1 MPNAS
6 AGWKIEGKAMGL
18 VPKIRVLHYLFKTN
32 KREKFIAHCLNFD
45 IVTSADTREEAER
58 RLDMLMKSYLEN
70 LLRGGGICGT
80 NEPAPQKF
88 WDEYTFALQN
98 GGALPSSTL
107 RIEVPE
113 MVPMEMPYGML
124 PVVAAKA
131 A

>member
-1 MPNAS
+1 
-6 AGWKIEGKAMGL
+6 MGMF
-18 VPKIRVLHYLFKTN
+18 PKIRVLHYLYKMN

-45 IVTSADTREEAER
+45 IATSADTREEAER
-58 RLDMLMKSYLEN
+58 RLDVLMKSYLEN
-70 LLRGGGICGT
+70 MLRCVAVCGA

-88 WDEYTFALQN
+88 WDEYTHALQN

-124 PVVAAKA
+124 PVVSANAA
-131 A
+131 